1 MKNAKMTVVA
11 IMAAVMS
18 MCCNSLSAKT
28 FSVEGTAGVGFSNYK
43 INSLK
48 LEGTGF
54 RVGAIGQLSVPKVK
68 GLYCNAGVLLSME
81 GFNFDI
87 LGTQLKASPFFL
99 NIPVHVGYSYS
110 IIDKLSVFGE
120 FGPYVGVG
128 LFGNFKY
135 VFSDSESYKVPLFK
149 ADEMGEIPM
158 ERVHFGLGFKIGL
171 VAFSHY
177 KLSFGWDWNLLNSAK
192 ATGENGQRMN
202 HNNAYLTLSYVF

>member
-1 MKNAKMTVVA
+1 MAVA
-11 IMAAVMS
+11 AILVAVMS
-18 MCCNSLSAKT
+18 MCCNSMSAKI

-54 RVGAIGQLSVPKVK
+54 RVGAIGQLSMPKVK

-87 LGTQLKASPFFL
+87 LETQFKASPFFL
-99 NIPVHVGYSYS
+99 DIPVHVGYSYS

-135 VFSDSESYKVPLFK
+135 DYSDSEPYKIPVFK
-149 ADEMGEIPM
+149 ADEKGEVPM

-177 KLSFGWDWNLLNSAK
+177 KLSFGWDWNLLNSAT